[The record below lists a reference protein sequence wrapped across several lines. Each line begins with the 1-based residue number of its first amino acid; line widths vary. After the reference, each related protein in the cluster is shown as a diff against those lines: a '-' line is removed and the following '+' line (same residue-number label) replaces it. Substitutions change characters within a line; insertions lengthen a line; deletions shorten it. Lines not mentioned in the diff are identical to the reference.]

1 LVSVTTPDVA
11 PDPRS
16 ESHKYSLA
24 YRYYVLAILF
34 IAYILNA
41 LDRGIIATLLEPIRH
56 EFNVNDTQLGLLG
69 GIAFALFYSI
79 LGIPIA
85 ALADRSVRRNVLSA
99 AVFLWSGMTA
109 VCGLAANFSLLLLAR
124 IGTAVGE
131 AGGTPPSHSLIADYF
146 ASKKRAAAMSI
157 YATAIPVGMMMGSL
171 LGGHGSEY
179 LGWRLTFI
187 VAGIP
192 GLLLAPIIYLTIKE
206 PPRGMSDEYLA
217 RMTDKPSILEVFKF
231 LWQRRAFRY
240 LCMACAFHAF
250 VNYGVGT
257 FNPPFLMRSHGLTAG
272 QAGNVA
278 ALVLAWGVLGTFF
291 GGFLADRLS
300 NRRCDARWY
309 VWFPGILI
317 LVEVPFQFLAYLSPS
332 MSVVVPAFV
341 VAGILGASYYG
352 PAFAM
357 IQALAS
363 IRMRAVA
370 ASVFLFIQTLIGLG
384 LGPLFIGVVSDL
396 LHPMTGEESLRYS
409 IIVVALFN
417 VISAV
422 FYQLSSRSLREDLE
436 TTRRYDE
443 EQVG

>member
-1 LVSVTTPDVA
+1 
-11 PDPRS
+11 
-16 ESHKYSLA
+16 
-24 YRYYVLAILF
+24 
-34 IAYILNA
+34 
-41 LDRGIIATLLEPIRH
+41 
-56 EFNVNDTQLGLLG
+56 
-69 GIAFALFYSI
+69 
-79 LGIPIA
+79 
-85 ALADRSVRRNVLSA
+85 
-99 AVFLWSGMTA
+99 
-109 VCGLAANFSLLLLAR
+109 
-124 IGTAVGE
+124 
-131 AGGTPPSHSLIADYF
+131 
-146 ASKKRAAAMSI
+146 MSI

-171 LGGHGSEY
+171 VGGHGSEL

-217 RMTDKPSILEVFKF
+217 RTTGKPSILEVFKF

-257 FNPPFLMRSHGLTAG
+257 FNPPFLMRSHGLTTG

-278 ALVLAWGVLGTFF
+278 ALVLAWGVVGTFC

-300 NRRCDARWY
+300 NWRADRRWY

-317 LVEVPFQFLAYLSPS
+317 LVEVPFQFFAYLSPS
-332 MSVVVPAFV
+332 MAVVVPSFV
-341 VAGILGASYYG
+341 IAGILGASYYG
-352 PAFAM
+352 PAFAT
-357 IQALAS
+357 IQSLAS

-384 LGPLFIGVVSDL
+384 LGPMFIGMVSDL
-396 LHPMTGEESLRYS
+396 LRGVAGEESLRYS
-409 IIVVALFN
+409 LVITALFN
-417 VISAV
+417 GVSAI
-422 FYQLSSRSLREDLE
+422 FYQLSSRSLREDLD

-443 EQVG
+443 ENQ